1 MNDGY
6 TVPEVDPDPPV
17 AFDTPAYGEM
27 IARSCLSTGNNIRI
41 KRVLQQLRD
50 GKPTTIAFLG
60 GSITQ
65 GAGAVPSQEMCY
77 ARKTYEAICERYTPD
92 HGAHVR
98 YIKAGVGGTP
108 CQLGIIRYDRDITRD
123 GAVQPDLIIVEFAVN
138 DEADETKGLMHESL
152 IQKIWSAPNEP
163 AVVMLFS
170 VFANDWNL
178 KDRLAPIGWRHELP
192 MVNVLDAV
200 SPQFRVGVGE
210 RSVITRRQ
218 YFYDVFHPSNSGP
231 RKSSPPTTVS
241 TLPRR
246 SCWTAV

>member
-1 MNDGY
+1 M
-6 TVPEVDPDPPV
+6 
-17 AFDTPAYGEM
+17 
-27 IARSCLSTGNNIRI
+27 
-41 KRVLQQLRD
+41 
-50 GKPTTIAFLG
+50 
-60 GSITQ
+60 
-65 GAGAVPSQEMCY
+65 
-77 ARKTYEAICERYTPD
+77 
-92 HGAHVR
+92 
-98 YIKAGVGGTP
+98 
-108 CQLGIIRYDRDITRD
+108 
-123 GAVQPDLIIVEFAVN
+123 QPDLIIVEFAVN

-218 YFYDVFHPSNSGP
+218 YFYDVFHPSNSGHRIMRDCLMYMLDRLDKQQEGP
-231 RKSSPPTTVS
+231 APKELAPYYGFDFAETKLLDRFSHQWQCITHP
-241 TLPRR
+241 
-246 SCWTAV
+246 

>member
-1 MNDGY
+1 M
-6 TVPEVDPDPPV
+6 
-17 AFDTPAYGEM
+17 
-27 IARSCLSTGNNIRI
+27 
-41 KRVLQQLRD
+41 
-50 GKPTTIAFLG
+50 
-60 GSITQ
+60 
-65 GAGAVPSQEMCY
+65 
-77 ARKTYEAICERYTPD
+77 
-92 HGAHVR
+92 
-98 YIKAGVGGTP
+98 
-108 CQLGIIRYDRDITRD
+108 
-123 GAVQPDLIIVEFAVN
+123 QPDLIIVEFAVN

-218 YFYDVFHPSNSGP
+218 YFYDVFHPSNSGH
-231 RKSSPPTTVS
+231 RIMRDCLMYLS
-241 TLPRR
+241 LIHI
-246 SCWTAV
+246 

>member
-1 MNDGY
+1 
-6 TVPEVDPDPPV
+6 
-17 AFDTPAYGEM
+17 
-27 IARSCLSTGNNIRI
+27 
-41 KRVLQQLRD
+41 
-50 GKPTTIAFLG
+50 
-60 GSITQ
+60 
-65 GAGAVPSQEMCY
+65 MCY

-218 YFYDVFHPSNSGP
+218 YFYDVFHPSNSGHRIMRDCLMYMLDRLDKQQEGP
-231 RKSSPPTTVS
+231 APKELAPYYGFDFAETK
-241 TLPRR
+241 LLDR
-246 SCWTAV
+246 SDEPL